1 MTRKLI
7 LSATLATLVATA
19 AAGTAL
25 AADGR
30 GMGMGDRG
38 RDGHPGFGMLLPA
51 IVAALAVLAT
61 WLVIPRRP
69 PLATARPARAALQ
82 PSPTASAAAHLAARP
97 PRRATPPHAAREKLR
112 NSPAPPTTR
121 ANSTAARPGCQ
132 GRAGSHSNPTSAHQP
147 TA

>member
-38 RDGHPGFGMLLPA
+38 RDGHPVFGMLPLA
-51 IVAALAVLAT
+51 IVAASPCWRPGWSSVVA
-61 WLVIPRRP
+61 PPCGRRP
-69 PLATARPARAALQ
+69 HPLRCNLTHRRRRASS
-82 PSPTASAAAHLAARP
+82 PSDSLAARS
-97 PRRATPPHAAREKLR
+97 L
-112 NSPAPPTTR
+112 PTT
-121 ANSTAARPGCQ
+121 TAPRSPHSA
-132 GRAGSHSNPTSAHQP
+132 GRRHRHPMHRGPTSP
-147 TA
+147 RVTR

>member
-38 RDGHPGFGMLLPA
+38 RDGHPVFGMLLLA

-61 WLVIPRRP
+61 WLVIRRRP
-69 PLATARPARAALQ
+69 RAG
-82 PSPTASAAAHLAARP
+82 
-97 PRRATPPHAAREKLR
+97 
-112 NSPAPPTTR
+112 PAPPSRR
-121 ANSTAARPGCQ
+121 ASR
-132 GRAGSHSNPTSAHQP
+132 R
-147 TA
+147 

>member
-38 RDGHPGFGMLLPA
+38 RDGHPVFGMLPLA

-61 WLVIPRRP
+61 WLVIRRRP
-69 PLATARPARAALQ
+69 TLATAGTAPAALQ
-82 PSPTASAAAHLAARP
+82 PSPTASAEGILAERLARSEISADDYRTTLAALRGS
-97 PRRATPPHAAREKLR
+97 ATPASDA
-112 NSPAPPTTR
+112 
-121 ANSTAARPGCQ
+121 Q
-132 GRAGSHSNPTSAHQP
+132 GPDVS
-147 TA
+147 

>member
-38 RDGHPGFGMLLPA
+38 RDGHPVFGMLPLA

-61 WLVIPRRP
+61 WLVIRRRP
-69 PLATARPARAALQ
+69 TLAVAGNAPAALQ
-82 PSPTASAAAHLAARP
+82 PSPTAGAEGILAERLARSEISADDYRTTLAALRGS
-97 PRRATPPHAAREKLR
+97 ATPASDA
-112 NSPAPPTTR
+112 
-121 ANSTAARPGCQ
+121 Q
-132 GRAGSHSNPTSAHQP
+132 GPDVS
-147 TA
+147 

>member
-38 RDGHPGFGMLLPA
+38 RDGHPVFGMLLLA

-61 WLVIPRRP
+61 WLVIRRRP
-69 PLATARPARAALQ
+69 TLATAGGILAERLARSEISADDYRTTLAALRG
-82 PSPTASAAAHLAARP
+82 S
-97 PRRATPPHAAREKLR
+97 ATPASDA
-112 NSPAPPTTR
+112 
-121 ANSTAARPGCQ
+121 Q
-132 GRAGSHSNPTSAHQP
+132 GPDVS
-147 TA
+147 